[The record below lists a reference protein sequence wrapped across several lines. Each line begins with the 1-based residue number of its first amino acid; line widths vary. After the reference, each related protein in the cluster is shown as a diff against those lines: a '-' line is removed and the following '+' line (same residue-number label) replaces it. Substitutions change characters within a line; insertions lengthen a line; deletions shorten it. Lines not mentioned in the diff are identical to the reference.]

1 MAFYF
6 IVIVDY
12 NQPIRIRSPSNSRN
26 PPSCILH
33 ITNLVRPFA
42 LSQLKDFL
50 SEDGKVVTDG
60 FWINKIKSH
69 CFAVVSNLTVHLSV
83 CMSVYVCNSMKVWM
97 LPWQHVTD

>member
-1 MAFYF
+1 VAVACVLFVEYLIVAFYF

-12 NQPIRIRSPSNSRN
+12 NQPVRVRSPLTNRN

-42 LSQLKDFL
+42 LSQLKEL
-50 SEDGKVVTDG
+50 LTEDGNLVADG

-69 CFAVVSNLTVHLSV
+69 CFAVVSVMAVRPSV
-83 CMSVYVCNSMKVWM
+83 CMSVHDTV
-97 LPWQHVTD
+97 